1 MECNKIRFGD
11 LKVGDQFYRIDRR
24 RCAIARC
31 IVKSIN
37 RIGLVCYISYYMNGA
52 APHHIE
58 RMQCLPDSRCLKF
71 DDAYLLS
78 THPKPYKPCLC
89 LIKDMHHQTLDNEN
103 RASTASSQYD
113 EGLHHS
119 SDN

>member
-1 MECNKIRFGD
+1 MERNKITFGD
-11 LKVGDQFYRIDRR
+11 LKVGDQFYRIDKH

-31 IVKSIN
+31 MVKSIN
-37 RIGLVCYISYYMNGA
+37 RIGLVCYISYQMNGA

-78 THPKPYKPCLC
+78 N
-89 LIKDMHHQTLDNEN
+89 KDMVYMVLDELIEDSKKNI
-103 RASTASSQYD
+103 
-113 EGLHHS
+113 
-119 SDN
+119 